1 MENKVTELSE
11 SVLEQ
16 VKREMG
22 PVVKQY
28 EDRIA
33 LLEKE
38 IRMLREKC
46 GIDTDDVRKRKAQ
59 EGTVFKINIE
69 YDAL

>member
-1 MENKVTELSE
+1 MENNVTGISE
-11 SVLEQ
+11 SVFEK

-38 IRMLREKC
+38 I
-46 GIDTDDVRKRKAQ
+46 
-59 EGTVFKINIE
+59 
-69 YDAL
+69 